1 LSDPSA
7 TGAASGL
14 GQRLRQARLDRGL
27 STTDLAAQLHM
38 RPEQIDVLETG
49 HTERWPERA
58 FAIAQMRRLATA
70 IGLDAESVVADLRP
84 ILDQVQTPSAAA
96 TAVMRASAART
107 GGTPVQRQRVFRAAT
122 PSRRPAS
129 ATLTWM
135 LLPLLLLGVGA
146 IVVASL
152 RSRREPAPAAAA
164 VRTPAPRRTPM
175 TAPVLEVSSSEPAW
189 LTVRTVGADTVVFD
203 GTFQG
208 RRSFPLGTQGLE
220 LRSGRPDLVLVR
232 QGDSPARALGPI
244 DQINW
249 VAFRPAAATA
259 PAP

>member
-1 LSDPSA
+1 
-7 TGAASGL
+7 
-14 GQRLRQARLDRGL
+14 
-27 STTDLAAQLHM
+27 
-38 RPEQIDVLETG
+38 
-49 HTERWPERA
+49 
-58 FAIAQMRRLATA
+58 
-70 IGLDAESVVADLRP
+70 
-84 ILDQVQTPSAAA
+84 
-96 TAVMRASAART
+96 
-107 GGTPVQRQRVFRAAT
+107 
-122 PSRRPAS
+122 
-129 ATLTWM
+129 
-135 LLPLLLLGVGA
+135 
-146 IVVASL
+146 
-152 RSRREPAPAAAA
+152 
-164 VRTPAPRRTPM
+164 M